1 MATTATS
8 QNTSEAFNAQ
18 NSMSS
23 ECLIIPR
30 ESSLNSVN
38 NESNSTITNTTPTP
52 STSVSPNDNNN
63 PLNEGYNNIPPSP
76 FGTPFVTNQTNINN
90 YPTAA
95 KPPTGIVKVGFYEV
109 EGTIGRGNFAVVK
122 IAKHRITRTDV
133 AIKIVDKRRLDAE
146 NLTKV
151 YREIEVL
158 KKIRHPHIIKLYQ
171 VMETTN
177 MLYLVTEYAPQG
189 EIFDLIAKHGRLPEN
204 DARDKFWQIISAVDY
219 LHKLGIVHRD
229 LKAENLLLD
238 SNLNIKLA
246 DFGFSNFYDKND
258 TLNTFCGSPPYAAP
272 EVFEGK
278 RYNGPEIDIWSL
290 GVVLYVLVCGV
301 LPFEGPS
308 LQLLRDRVLSGRIRI
323 PFFMSSECE
332 NLIRRMLTVDPKKRP
347 TIEQIKKHKWMKD
360 SEFEAKF
367 SGEALTGHATELPEH
382 KQQILRL
389 MQSLG
394 LDVTRIKQS
403 IQEESYDNFHAIYLL
418 LLERLKSSA
427 AFSHQTDPK
436 TRRRQSD
443 APPPKHRP
451 RPPLNALRDHS
462 TFQTTDCITNI
473 PPPNQYAHSDYSE
486 NSSTL
491 SRQSTIGTIGS
502 LDEGVESDLN
512 GSTPSRGTFSST
524 EIIPSHEPIS
534 SASISS
540 QFEGLDCQVE
550 SDIMSSVSSCPNN
563 EESNNSSGEQN
574 LNTSANVNMKKD
586 CNSSSSNNSQPSN
599 FGAGWRASDNSMF
612 DSLTTPFPTG
622 QLRKKSKACNEISR
636 FSPSTGTVNAQL
648 RRMRISAISKPTAAA
663 SGSPAP
669 PIDKRQRQV
678 LGVLPKRISLPENL
692 EFQPQKL
699 LNIKQSIHVEKQ
711 ISGETTV
718 VSDSKQAIK
727 ARFQQQQHKRKS
739 RMQLLRQQSSFQM
752 GSKQACLA
760 AMPNQCRLL
769 GNTNRATRNGRE
781 EPPMPPLSPIEDL
794 KGEDSMDLS

>member
-1 MATTATS
+1 MATIATS
-8 QNTSEAFNAQ
+8 NNINNATTMAAKTSI
-18 NSMSS
+18 SS
-23 ECLIIPR
+23 ACLN
-30 ESSLNSVN
+30 LNN
-38 NESNSTITNTTPTP
+38 DEITSTPTP
-52 STSVSPNDNNN
+52 STSVSPNNS
-63 PLNEGYNNIPPSP
+63 EGCNNIPPSP
-76 FGTPFVTNQTNINN
+76 FGTPFVTNQNVNN
-90 YPTAA
+90 FPSTAAA

-133 AIKIVDKRRLDAE
+133 AIKIVDKRRLDSE

-189 EIFDLIAKHGRLPEN
+189 EIFDLIAKNGRLPEN
-204 DARDKFWQIISAVDY
+204 DAREKFWQIISAVDY
-219 LHKLGIVHRD
+219 LHNLGIVHRD

-238 SNLNIKLA
+238 ANLNIKLA
-246 DFGFSNFYDKND
+246 DFGFSNFFDKND

-347 TIEQIKKHKWMKD
+347 TIEQIKKHKWMK
-360 SEFEAKF
+360 SNEFEDRY
-367 SGEALTGHATELPEH
+367 SNEALTGQAELPEH

-443 APPPKHRP
+443 APPPTHRF
-451 RPPLNALRDHS
+451 RPPLNTLRDHS

-524 EIIPSHEPIS
+524 ELVASHEPIS

-574 LNTSANVNMKKD
+574 LNTSVNVNMKKD
-586 CNSSSSNNSQPSN
+586 SNSSGSSNNSQPSN

-622 QLRKKSKACNEISR
+622 QLRKKTKAYNEICR

-648 RRMRISAISKPTAAA
+648 RRMRISTIAKPTVAAI
-663 SGSPAP
+663 GSPAP

-692 EFQPQKL
+692 EFQPQML

-711 ISGETTV
+711 ICGESSTV

-739 RMQLLRQQSSFQM
+739 RMQLLRQQVIIF
-752 GSKQACLA
+752 KNCTI
-760 AMPNQCRLL
+760 C
-769 GNTNRATRNGRE
+769 
-781 EPPMPPLSPIEDL
+781 
-794 KGEDSMDLS
+794 

>member
-1 MATTATS
+1 MATTATP
-8 QNTSEAFNAQ
+8 NTSSSLAQ
-18 NSMSS
+18 SSMSS
-23 ECLIIPR
+23 ECLIPR
-30 ESSLNSVN
+30 QPSINSIDNEPASSV
-38 NESNSTITNTTPTP
+38 TPTP
-52 STSVSPNDNNN
+52 STSVLPNDIN

-76 FGTPFVTNQTNINN
+76 FGTPFVTNQNIN

-189 EIFDLIAKHGRLPEN
+189 EIFDLIAKHGRLPES
-204 DARDKFWQIISAVDY
+204 DAREKFWQIISAVDY
-219 LHKLGIVHRD
+219 LHNLGIVHRD

-347 TIEQIKKHKWMKD
+347 TIEQIKKHKWMK
-360 SEFEAKF
+360 ENEYEARF
-367 SGEALTGHATELPEH
+367 SGEALTGQAAELPEH

-394 LDVTRIKQS
+394 LDASRIKLS

-427 AFSHQTDPK
+427 AFSHHQTDPK

-443 APPPKHRP
+443 APPPTHRP
-451 RPPLNALRDHS
+451 RPPLNTLRDHS

-524 EIIPSHEPIS
+524 EIIASHEPIS

-574 LNTSANVNMKKD
+574 LNTSANVNMAKD
-586 CNSSSSNNSQPSN
+586 CNSSSGSSNNSQPSN

-636 FSPSTGTVNAQL
+636 PSTGTVNAQL
-648 RRMRISAISKPTAAA
+648 RRMRISAIAKPTVAA

-760 AMPNQCRLL
+760 TMPNQCRLL
-769 GNTNRATRNGRE
+769 GNTNRTARNGRE
-781 EPPMPPLSPIEDL
+781 EQPPMPPLSPIEDL

>member
-1 MATTATS
+1 MATTAPP
-8 QNTSEAFNAQ
+8 NTSSIAQ
-18 NSMSS
+18 TSLSS
-23 ECLIIPR
+23 ECLIPR
-30 ESSLNSVN
+30 QSSVN
-38 NESNSTITNTTPTP
+38 SIDNEPTTVTPTP
-52 STSVSPNDNNN
+52 STSVLPNDIN

-76 FGTPFVTNQTNINN
+76 FGTPFVTNQIIN

-133 AIKIVDKRRLDAE
+133 
-146 NLTKV
+146 
-151 YREIEVL
+151 
-158 KKIRHPHIIKLYQ
+158 
-171 VMETTN
+171 METTN

-204 DARDKFWQIISAVDY
+204 EAREKFWQIISAVDY

-278 RYNGPEIDIWSL
+278 RYNGPEIDIW
-290 GVVLYVLVCGV
+290 
-301 LPFEGPS
+301 
-308 LQLLRDRVLSGRIRI
+308 
-323 PFFMSSECE
+323 CE

-347 TIEQIKKHKWMKD
+347 TIEQIKKHKWMK
-360 SEFEAKF
+360 ENEYEARF
-367 SGEALTGHATELPEH
+367 SGEALTGQAAELPEH

-394 LDVTRIKQS
+394 LDASRIKLS

-427 AFSHQTDPK
+427 AFSHHQTDPK

-443 APPPKHRP
+443 APPPTHRP

-524 EIIPSHEPIS
+524 EIITSHEPIS

-574 LNTSANVNMKKD
+574 LNTSANVNMTKD
-586 CNSSSSNNSQPSN
+586 CNSSSGSSNNSQPSN

-622 QLRKKSKACNEISR
+622 QLRKKSKACNEICR
-636 FSPSTGTVNAQL
+636 PSTGTVNAQL
-648 RRMRISAISKPTAAA
+648 RRMRISTIAKPTVAA
-663 SGSPAP
+663 SGSSAP

-739 RMQLLRQQSSFQM
+739 RMLLRQQSSFQM

-760 AMPNQCRLL
+760 TMPNQCRLL
-769 GNTNRATRNGRE
+769 GNTNRTARNGRE
-781 EPPMPPLSPIEDL
+781 EQPPMPPLSPIEDL